1 MLQLVRQNLEQVPML
16 TRRPGDYF
24 RALPPA
30 RQLKLT
36 KRIRK
41 MYAYIGAK
49 YQDDCGQE
57 ALLQILESPNKLE
70 IGPEPTNCPNSVWY
84 DDVEQALGRFAN
96 SNNLK
101 GAIFRTVFSK
111 SRPREV
117 LEDSEDL
124 NKRIDMDAQSDS
136 ATAWF
141 EDKQHWLRVY
151 PLLRDFLLSQLD
163 IDPVEVQII
172 DTLHFNA
179 LRAMHDPATEECF
192 RGETLQI
199 NTKPLLKA
207 LMDQFPEVGW
217 DIEKLRVALAK
228 LRRHA
233 ERHKEAFKLRALL
246 GGRSHD

>member
-1 MLQLVRQNLEQVPML
+1 MLHLVRRNLEWLPML

-24 RALPPA
+24 RALSPS
-30 RQLKLT
+30 RQLRLT

-41 MYAYIGAK
+41 MYAYVGAK
-49 YQDDCGQE
+49 YREDCGQE

-84 DDVEQALGRFAN
+84 DDVEQALERFAN

-101 GAIFRTVFSK
+101 RAVFRIVFSK
-111 SRPREV
+111 SRPREA

-124 NKRIDMDAQSDS
+124 NKRLDIDVQSDS
-136 ATAWF
+136 ATVWF
-141 EDKQHWLRVY
+141 EEKQHWLRIY
-151 PLLRDFLLSQLD
+151 PLLREFLLSQSD
-163 IDPVEVQII
+163 IDPLEVQII
-172 DTLHFNA
+172 DTLHLNA

-199 NTKPLLKA
+199 IHEPLLKA
-207 LMDQFPEVGW
+207 LTDQFPEVGW
-217 DIEKLRVALAK
+217 DIEGLRLALAK

-233 ERHKEAFKLRALL
+233 ERHKDVFKTRALL
-246 GGRSHD
+246 GGRSYD